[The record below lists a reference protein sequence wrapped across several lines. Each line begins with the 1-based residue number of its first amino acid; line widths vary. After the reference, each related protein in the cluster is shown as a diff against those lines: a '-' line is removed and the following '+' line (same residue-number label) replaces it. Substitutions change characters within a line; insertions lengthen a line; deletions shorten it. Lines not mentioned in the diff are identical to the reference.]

1 METGIYIHIPF
12 CIAKCRY
19 CSFFSVRHNEDLIE
33 PYVDA
38 LTREID
44 HRGREIAGCQVKS
57 IYLGGG
63 TPTILKSR
71 HISKILNRCRDN
83 FNFLDDI
90 EISIEGNPKTV
101 NKDYLLELINLG
113 VNRLT
118 IGIQSFN
125 DNELTILGRAHDSVE
140 GIAAFED
147 ARRAGFKNIGIDLI
161 YGIPYQKERDWDY
174 SLNRAIGLSPEHISI
189 YSLSIEKGTLF
200 DKYHREKRL
209 IPLPEDEH
217 AKMYDNAYTG
227 LKNAGYIPYE
237 ISNFSMPGH
246 ESRHNQIYWNN
257 EEYIGFG
264 ASAYSYLNGKRY
276 WSVSDVNKYIDSIN
290 ACGDAV
296 SGSEALGRKELWAE
310 AIMLGLRKWEGIDI
324 NKLNQRF
331 NIDFAGLYK
340 GKVARLINLGLID
353 LINNHLKITNR
364 GALVLNEV
372 ILEFI

>member
-12 CIAKCRY
+12 CIAKCPY
-19 CSFFSVRHNEDLIE
+19 CSFFSVRRNEGLIE

-44 HRGREIAGCQVKS
+44 YRGKELTGCRVKS

-63 TPTILKSR
+63 TPSILKDR
-71 HISKILNRCRDN
+71 HIGKILNVCRGN
-83 FNFLDDI
+83 FDFLNDV
-90 EISIEGNPKTV
+90 EISMEVNPKTV
-101 NKDYLLELINLG
+101 NKDYLLELIKSG
-113 VNRLT
+113 VNRLS

-125 DNELTILGRAHDSVE
+125 DNELAVLGRAHDSAE

-161 YGIPYQKERDWDY
+161 YGIPYQKESGWDY
-174 SLNRAIGLSPEHISI
+174 SLNRAIGLNPEHISI
-189 YSLSIEKGTLF
+189 YSLSIENGTLF

-209 IPLPEDEH
+209 IPLMEDEH
-217 AKMYDNAYTG
+217 AKMYDNAYAV
-227 LKNAGYIPYE
+227 LKNAGYLPYE
-237 ISNFSMPGH
+237 ISNFSKPWH

-257 EEYIGFG
+257 DEYIGFG
-264 ASAYSYLNGKRY
+264 ASAYSYIKGKRF
-276 WSVSDVNKYIDSIN
+276 WNVSDVNRYIDIIN
-290 ACGDAV
+290 SCGDAV
-296 SGSEALGRKELWAE
+296 SGSEALGKKEQWAE
-310 AIMLGLRKWEGIDI
+310 AIMLGLRTGEGIDI

-340 GKVARLINLGLID
+340 DGIAKLINLGLID
-353 LINNHLKITNR
+353 LINNRLRATDK
-364 GALVLNEV
+364 GALVLNEI